1 MNENINPFEGI
12 KTKIME
18 AGCDCVDSSWHRFVA
33 FFPYYRIYYI
43 VSGHAI
49 IFLEN
54 NKKLELV
61 PGNLYFIPAFS
72 LFDAHCD
79 QILKHY
85 WIHVNLDITT
95 ASYLSVFQT
104 KNIVP
109 ALPTDEPVMELLTN
123 IVRKPEEQK
132 GISDRLASEGLL
144 RFLIS
149 KFLPENS
156 DDVYASSARF
166 VPVLKYIDDNIQN
179 TVTNAQLS
187 ELMYL
192 STTYFSSLFTKQFKI
207 SPQQYILQKRLN
219 MAISMLFESNR
230 SVREIAYAC
239 GFESENYFNRQFR
252 KLTGMPPGKYRKISQ
267 KLNLA
272 RS

>member
-1 MNENINPFEGI
+1 MNDKINPFESI
-12 KTKIME
+12 KPKILE
-18 AGCDCVDSSWHRFVA
+18 AGCDSVDSSWHRFVA

-43 VSGHAI
+43 VSGHAV

-54 NKKLELV
+54 NKMLELV

-85 WIHVNLDITT
+85 WVHFNLDITT

-109 ALPTDEPVMELLTN
+109 ALPIDEPVIELLTQ
-123 IVRKPEEQK
+123 IVRKPDK
-132 GISDRLASEGLL
+132 GISDLLASEGLL
-144 RFLIS
+144 RFLLS
-149 KFLPENS
+149 KFLPEDS
-156 DDVYASSARF
+156 DALYASSARF

-179 TVTNAQLS
+179 QISNTKLS
-187 ELMYL
+187 ELMYV

-267 KLNLA
+267 NLNLT
-272 RS
+272 RR

>member
-1 MNENINPFEGI
+1 M
-12 KTKIME
+12 
-18 AGCDCVDSSWHRFVA
+18 D
-33 FFPYYRIYYI
+33 
-43 VSGHAI
+43 
-49 IFLEN
+49 
-54 NKKLELV
+54 
-61 PGNLYFIPAFS
+61 
-72 LFDAHCD
+72 
-79 QILKHY
+79 
-85 WIHVNLDITT
+85 
-95 ASYLSVFQT
+95 
-104 KNIVP
+104 
-109 ALPTDEPVMELLTN
+109 LLTK
-123 IVRKPEEQK
+123 IVRKPDNQK
-132 GISDRLASEGLL
+132 GISDWLACEGLL

-179 TVTNAQLS
+179 TITNAQLS

-192 STTYFSSLFTKQFKI
+192 STTYFSSLFTKQFKV

-239 GFESENYFNRQFR
+239 GFESETYFNRQFR

-267 KLNLA
+267 MLNLT
-272 RS
+272 RN